1 MKTTVE
7 RTIISGVCLA
17 SVVTSFLLKNGITV
31 QTIRDAFHYFFPE
44 NRWRASLQKRPEAYD
59 FSKGRFRRCWE

>member
-7 RTIISGVCLA
+7 RTIISSMA
-17 SVVTSFLLKNGITV
+17 SRCNFLSLKNGITV

-44 NRWRASLQKRPEAYD
+44 NRWRISSKRPEAYD